1 MPQLLQPSFC
11 WWTFRLLI
19 YILATVNNAAVN
31 IEEHIPFKM
40 RIFVF
45 FRCVLRSEIAESY
58 SNSIFVFLR
67 NLHTVFHSVC
77 TKLHSHQQSHL
88 ANISVAVFM
97 CISLMI
103 IYLGHLFMCLLVICI
118 SSLEKKSS
126 N

>member
-67 NLHTVFHSVC
+67 NLHTVFHSGC